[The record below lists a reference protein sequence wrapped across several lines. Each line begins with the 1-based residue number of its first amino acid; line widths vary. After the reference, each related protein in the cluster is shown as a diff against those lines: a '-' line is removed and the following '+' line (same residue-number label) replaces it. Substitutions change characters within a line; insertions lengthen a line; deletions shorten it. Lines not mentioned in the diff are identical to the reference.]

1 MYLVSDCEL
10 KGTFLSFP
18 PLPLAVVP
26 LTLHHVPCLPG
37 DRVLRLS
44 LVLPWT
50 AHHCSPLCLLP
61 HGFSVPGSWSICYG
75 SSWGVQGVGAVALQ
89 THHGLDSICHTL
101 GFLPCPFAT
110 SLRPPVWPTE
120 GVLRRTLTPAGLHVP
135 ALSSWLNCISSAL
148 KLEALL
154 DSPLLPAMSVCSFVM
169 LSRTVGRHYALYLP
183 PHSLGNLGVQ
193 QQSHAVKIL
202 CDFGFSSQPFPDF
215 CEENSVQHHLGQ
227 CGLL

>member
-37 DRVLRLS
+37 DHVLRPP

-61 HGFSVPGSWSICYG
+61 HGFSGPGSWSICYG

-110 SLRPPVWPTE
+110 PLRPPVWPTE
-120 GVLRRTLTPAGLHVP
+120 GVLRCTLTRRSPCACSEQLAELHQFCFETRSSSGFF
-135 ALSSWLNCISSAL
+135 LSCLPCLFVHLSCCPGWWGDTMYCPYPHTAWGVLGSS
-148 KLEALL
+148 
-154 DSPLLPAMSVCSFVM
+154 
-169 LSRTVGRHYALYLP
+169 SRV
-183 PHSLGNLGVQ
+183 VQ
-193 QQSHAVKIL
+193 
-202 CDFGFSSQPFPDF
+202 
-215 CEENSVQHHLGQ
+215 
-227 CGLL
+227 